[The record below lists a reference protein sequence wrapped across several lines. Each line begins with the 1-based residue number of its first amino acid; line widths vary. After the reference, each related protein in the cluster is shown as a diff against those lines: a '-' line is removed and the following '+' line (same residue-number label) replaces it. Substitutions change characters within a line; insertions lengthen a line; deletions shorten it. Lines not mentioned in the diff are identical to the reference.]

1 MNTTCARGDRSCN
14 CISENVH
21 QNYSWDPKPSDPKPG
36 LEIVRV
42 KHRVVPF
49 HLTSHITGEFPC
61 ICNYVFD
68 RLEEVGF
75 TPEQMDYKEVTLEYQ
90 KLQSKNPHLKRLYV
104 I

>member
-1 MNTTCARGDRSCN
+1 MASDRGDRNCN
-14 CISENVH
+14 CISKNVH
-21 QNYSWDPKPSDPKPG
+21 ENYSSDSKPG

-49 HLTSHITGEFPC
+49 HLTSHITREFPC

-68 RLEEVGF
+68 RLEEYGF
-75 TPEQMDYKEVTLEYQ
+75 NPEQMDYKEVTFEYR
-90 KLQSKNPHLKRLYV
+90 KLQSKNPHLKWLSV